1 MLFHLFTVLQNW
13 HFSVIAWPLHMLP
26 PLPRMSFLP
35 LLTPLYPLDLSL
47 VVTSFSCL
55 FFSDLPSVGS
65 ELFFP
70 PVLLCYSPYLL
81 VHLPHCLCHHK
92 HYNRGWQTYSING
105 QIVNILGFE
114 SHMVCVASIRLF
126 YCIMK
131 VTIDNT
137 KINGP
142 DCVQIQLYLQ
152 KKKRADLVNRPSFA
166 APALDF

>member
-65 ELFFP
+65 EPFFP

-142 DCVQIQLYLQ
+142 DCVQI
-152 KKKRADLVNRPSFA
+152 
-166 APALDF
+166 